1 MRDSKQQ
8 FIDQIRELEQKNSE
22 LNQRLQVAEKSEK
35 FHRITLESISDTV
48 IITDRG
54 GSFIYVCP
62 NTEAI
67 FGLSQ
72 NEVLNKKT
80 IEKLMNG
87 HLYNKAELYKKGEL
101 ENIEWSLEDL
111 YGRYKFLL
119 IDVKLMDKNCE
130 SVLYIMRDI
139 TDRKQHEENLKTTHS
154 RLDNTLKLLTAII
167 SSVPV
172 PLFYKDGE
180 GRYLG
185 VNDAFCELMGFTPDY
200 YIGKTVMELW
210 PTELSE
216 VYHNKDLELM
226 RNPQRQVYEFRV
238 LDKNRNLRQAV
249 WSKDVFRDEN
259 GKVMGIVGAF
269 QDITERKRFE
279 DALKESEE
287 YLCSILN
294 TLADPV
300 CVKDIN
306 HRWVLVNEKFCEIAG
321 LARNDLIGK
330 SDYDFFP
337 RNEADIF
344 WKMDNEVFQRGEENF
359 NEETLT
365 NAATGETVILS
376 TKKTLYTNNKGE
388 KFVVAVG
395 RDITEFRKLQKALQ
409 QAQKME
415 AIGTLAGGIAHD
427 FNNILFPI
435 IGMSELLMDDLPPD
449 SLLRENAM
457 TIFKAGQRG
466 SELVKQILAFS
477 RQQDIRK
484 LPLRIQLLLKEVLKL
499 SRSTIPANI
508 EIKDVIQ
515 SDCGS
520 VEANPTQV
528 HQIAMN
534 LITNAYHAV
543 EPTGG
548 EIIVQLKEVRL
559 KPGDLPESLLK
570 PGRYAVLTVSDT
582 GCGIDSAVIDKIFDP
597 YFTTKDKGK
606 GTGLGLAVVYGIV
619 KEYHGEIRVTSE
631 MGKGAT
637 FDVYLPILEKT
648 VQTGSVK
655 ACDKNFTGNERI
667 LLVDD
672 ESVIVQLEKRI
683 LERLGYQVTDANS
696 SIDALKVFQENPG
709 IFDLA
714 ITDMNMPNM
723 TGVQLAEKL
732 IAIKPDIPI
741 ILCTGFS
748 ERINKER
755 AESIGIK
762 GFLMKPVARSEMI
775 EMVRNVLDDAIV
787 AAQGKI

>member
-1 MRDSKQQ
+1 MSNSKQQ
-8 FIDQIRELEQKNSE
+8 LIDRIRDLEQKNSE
-22 LNQRLQVAEKSEK
+22 LNQILQDTEKSEK
-35 FHRITLESISDTV
+35 FHRITLEGISDTV
-48 IITDRG
+48 IITDPG
-54 GSFIYVCP
+54 GTFIYVCP

-72 NEVLNKKT
+72 DEVLNKKT
-80 IEKLMNG
+80 IEKFMNG
-87 HLYNKAELYKKGEL
+87 HLYDKTELNKKGEL
-101 ENIEWSLEDL
+101 KNIEWSFKDVF
-111 YGRYKFLL
+111 GRNKFLL
-119 IDVKLMDKNCE
+119 INIKLMDKNCE
-130 SVLYIMRDI
+130 SVLYVMRDI

-167 SSVPV
+167 SSVPI
-172 PLFYKDGE
+172 PLFYKDSE

-185 VNDAFCELMGFTPDY
+185 VNDAFCELLGFTPDY

-210 PTELSE
+210 PTDLSE

-226 RNPQRQVYEFRV
+226 INPKKQVYEFRV
-238 LDKNRNLRQAV
+238 LDKNRNLRQTI
-249 WSKDVFRDEN
+249 WSKNVFRDEN
-259 GKVMGIVGAF
+259 GKVSGIVGAF
-269 QDITERKRFE
+269 QDITERKRYE

-287 YLCSILN
+287 YLYSILN
-294 TLADPV
+294 NLADPV

-306 HRWVLVNEKFCEIAG
+306 HRWVLVNDKFCEIAG
-321 LARNDLIGK
+321 LNRNALIGK
-330 SDYDFFP
+330 SDYDVFP
-337 RNEADIF
+337 MNEADVF
-344 WKMDNEVFQRGEENF
+344 WKMDSEVFQSGEENF

-365 NAATGETVILS
+365 NATTGETIILN

-388 KFVVAVG
+388 KFIVAVG

-415 AIGTLAGGIAHD
+415 SIGTLAGGIAHD

-435 IGMSELLMDDLPPD
+435 IGMSELLMEDLPPD
-449 SLLRENAM
+449 SLQHKKAM
-457 TIFKAGQRG
+457 NIFNAGQRG
-466 SELVKQILAFS
+466 AELVKQILAFS

-508 EIKDVIQ
+508 EIKEDIQ
-515 SDCGS
+515 TGCGA

-528 HQIAMN
+528 HQIIMN

-548 EIIVQLKEVRL
+548 EIIVQVKEVKL
-559 KPGDLPESLLK
+559 KSGDLPGSLLK

-582 GCGIDSAVIDKIFDP
+582 GCGIDSAVIDKIFEP
-597 YFTTKDKGK
+597 YYTTKDKGK

-619 KEYHGEIRVTSE
+619 KEHHGEIRVASE
-631 MGKGAT
+631 MGKGAA

-648 VQTGSVK
+648 VQTVPVK

-672 ESVIVQLEKRI
+672 ESVIVQVEKQI
-683 LERLGYQVTDANS
+683 LERLGYQVTDADS
-696 SIDALKVFQENPG
+696 SADALKVFQANPE
-709 IFDLA
+709 IFDLV

-732 IAIKPDIPI
+732 LAIKPDIPI
-741 ILCTGFS
+741 VLCTGFS
-748 ERINKER
+748 EQINKER
-755 AESIGIK
+755 AEAIGIK
-762 GFLMKPVARSEMI
+762 GFLMKPVTRSEMAQ
-775 EMVRNVLDDAIV
+775 MVRNVLDNAMV
-787 AAQGKI
+787 AAQG